1 MDKRILLFLAIV
13 YTIALTVASLINING
28 VPKLGFSFDDK
39 IYHFLAYLLLSLL
52 WVTYI
57 KSHSKSFKVL
67 ITTVVLIVF
76 GIVLELVQHPFNP
89 NRTYDNL
96 DLLANCFGVIVGMLI
111 AVRIDII
118 KLK

>member
-39 IYHFLAYLLLSLL
+39 IYHLLAYVLLSVL
-52 WVTYI
+52 WVTYV
-57 KSHSKSFKVL
+57 KSHSKRFKVL
-67 ITTVVLIVF
+67 IATFALIVF
-76 GIVLELVQHPFNP
+76 GIILELIQHPFNP

-96 DLLANCFGVIVGMLI
+96 DMLANCFGVVVGMLI
-111 AVRIDII
+111 AIRIDII

>member
-1 MDKRILLFLAIV
+1 MAIV
-13 YTIALTVASLINING
+13 YTIVLTVASLINIDG
-28 VPKLGFSFDDK
+28 VPKIGFSFDDK
-39 IYHFLAYLLLSLL
+39 IYHFLAYVIFALL

-57 KSHSKSFKVL
+57 KNHPKINSVHITTIVL
-67 ITTVVLIVF
+67 IIF
-76 GIVLELVQHPFNP
+76 GIILELVQHRFNP

-96 DLLANCFGVIVGMLI
+96 DLLANCLGVVVGMLI